1 MTVPTLE
8 SRDILLALLDH
19 DATAE
24 CESTGC
30 VECRMLREVLS
41 LIERNL
47 WHEREFRV
55 GIAARRQPEMVACGE
70 ATEKG

>member
-55 GIAARRQPEMVACGE
+55 GIADQQIPSSALAGGVFD
-70 ATEKG
+70 